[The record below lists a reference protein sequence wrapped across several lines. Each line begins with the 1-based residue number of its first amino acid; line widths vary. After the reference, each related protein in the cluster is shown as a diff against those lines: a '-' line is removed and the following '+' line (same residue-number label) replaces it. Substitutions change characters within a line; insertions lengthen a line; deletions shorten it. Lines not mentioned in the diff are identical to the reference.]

1 LFDNELPLHY
11 TRSIQSKYFSA
22 MAEIMEIQQEHDFF
36 GINWYDPHCHATEI
50 LDAKY
55 EKVLVD
61 DVID

>member
-1 LFDNELPLHY
+1 
-11 TRSIQSKYFSA
+11 